1 MQIIFSKASRSG
13 THSNHPLLS
22 MRRLTDALLA
32 ASVTLLMS
40 CGGGG
45 GGGPAGG
52 GTSTPATTPPTGL
65 QSISVSPSAG
75 SLGIGASQAFAAIGS
90 FADGSTQNINSLVAW
105 TSSVPAVA
113 SISASGLASALSIG
127 STNVSA
133 AVGTVT
139 GSTALTITAKT
150 LQSIAVAPAFASIAP
165 GATQQLTA
173 TGTYSDGSTQNIT
186 SSATWATAN
195 AAVATVNGSGLVA
208 AVTSQNGNA
217 ITATLG
223 TVQGIGRISVT
234 NAGFPLTG
242 LVLNPSSMF
251 VKPVFQP
258 FPYPDAIFGS
268 IGQTNYSY
276 VSWTS
281 SNPAVAVVDPAQ
293 GIKALAPGVTTLTV
307 TSGSI
312 TASATLTVSLPVLNQ
327 IIVLPIIPTIAA
339 NALLQMTATGIYSDG
354 TQKDITNLAG
364 LVWSSSNSA
373 KVTVDATGLARGV
386 AAGTALVTAT
396 AAGKTAST
404 TATVP
409 AVAPQ
414 TFTVSL
420 PAVADNTLGISSL
433 NAATA
438 NTAFPYNY
446 GFSTPGIG
454 VGCIWQYSTLV
465 GQQSNCACG
474 LVKFDLTS
482 LAGKTIQSA
491 TLRLQ
496 TSVYGVGFLPRQ
508 WYLYALASPWTGS
521 TITWNGASSFQHYVY
536 SQTDQNP
543 PTSTGQIF
551 NLDQTTTVRNWVGG
565 VYTNNGFEMG
575 LNNLVYPAPSNSLD
589 AFEFSSS
596 EDTGGRGPQL
606 IVTYQ

>member
-1 MQIIFSKASRSG
+1 MRPITKCPAASTRSLWRG
-13 THSNHPLLS
+13 WCS
-22 MRRLTDALLA
+22 ALVLA
-32 ASVTLLMS
+32 ATLVA

-45 GGGPAGG
+45 SGGAAGG
-52 GTSTPATTPPTGL
+52 GTTTPAATTPAGL
-65 QSISVSPSAG
+65 QSIAVSPAAS
-75 SLGIGASQAFAAIGS
+75 SLGIGASQVFVATGS
-90 FADGSTQNINSLVAW
+90 FADGSTQNINSVVTWA
-105 TSSVPAVA
+105 SSAPVVA
-113 SISASGLASALSIG
+113 SVSTAGMVNALSIG
-127 STNVSA
+127 NSNVSA
-133 AVGTVT
+133 VAGTVT
-139 GSTALTITAKT
+139 GTTTLAVTAKT
-150 LQSIAVAPAFASIAP
+150 LQAIAVTPAFASVAP

-186 SSATWATAN
+186 SSVAWTTAN

-208 AVTSQNGNA
+208 AVTSQSGNA

-234 NAGFPLTG
+234 TSGFPLTG

-258 FPYPDAIFGS
+258 FPYPDAIFGAF
-268 IGQTNYSY
+268 GQTNYSY

-281 SNPAVAVVDPAQ
+281 SNPAVAVVDSAQ

-364 LVWSSSNSA
+364 LVWSSSNTA

-386 AAGTALVTAT
+386 AAGTALITAT

-446 GFSTPGIG
+446 GYATPGIG
-454 VGCIWQYSTLV
+454 VGCLWQYSTLV
-465 GQQSNCACG
+465 GQQSNCARG

-496 TSVYGVGFLPRQ
+496 TSYYGVGYVPRQ
-508 WYLYALASPWTGS
+508 WYVYALATPWVGS
-521 TITWNGASSFQHYVY
+521 TITWNGASNFQHYVY

-543 PTSTGQIF
+543 PTYADQIF
-551 NLDQTTTVRNWVGG
+551 NMDQTTTVRNWLGG
-565 VYTNNGFEMG
+565 VYTNNGLEMG

-589 AFEFSSS
+589 AFEFFSS
-596 EDTGGRGPQL
+596 EDAGGRGPQL

>member
-1 MQIIFSKASRSG
+1 MNFSTQHPAPFMQNLWRGWCS
-13 THSNHPLLS
+13 
-22 MRRLTDALLA
+22 ALVLA
-32 ASVTLLMS
+32 ATLVA

-45 GGGPAGG
+45 SGGAAGG
-52 GTSTPATTPPTGL
+52 GTTTPAATTPAGL
-65 QSISVSPSAG
+65 QSIAVSPAAS
-75 SLGIGASQAFAAIGS
+75 SLGIGASQVFVATGS
-90 FADGSTQNINSLVAW
+90 FADGSTQNINSLVTW
-105 TSSVPAVA
+105 TSSAPVVA
-113 SISASGLASALSIG
+113 SVSTAGMVNALSIG
-127 STNVSA
+127 NSNVSA
-133 AVGTVT
+133 VAGTVT
-139 GSTALTITAKT
+139 GTTTLAVTAKT
-150 LQSIAVAPAFASIAP
+150 LQAIAVTPAFASIAI
-165 GATQQLTA
+165 GVTQQLA
-173 TGTYSDGSTQNIT
+173 AIGTYSDGSTQNIT
-186 SSATWATAN
+186 NSVVWTTASP
-195 AAVATVNGSGLVA
+195 AVATVSGTGV
-208 AVTSQNGNA
+208 VTGVTAQSGNA

-258 FPYPDAIFGS
+258 FPYPDAIFGAF
-268 IGQTNYSY
+268 GQTNYSY

-281 SNPAVAVVDPAQ
+281 SNPAVATIDPAQ

-327 IIVLPIIPTIAA
+327 IIVLPIIPTIAP

-364 LVWSSSNSA
+364 LVWSSSNTA
-373 KVTVDATGLARGV
+373 KVTVDATGLARGL
-386 AAGTALVTAT
+386 ASGTALITAT

-409 AVAPQ
+409 AAVPQ

-420 PAVADNTLGISSL
+420 PAVADNTLGASSL

-446 GFSTPGIG
+446 GYATPGIG
-454 VGCIWQYSTLV
+454 VGCLWQYSSLV
-465 GQQSNCACG
+465 GQQSNCARG

-496 TSVYGVGFLPRQ
+496 TSYYGVGYVPRA
-508 WYLYALASPWTGS
+508 WYVYALATAWSGS

-543 PTSTGQIF
+543 PTYSGQIF
-551 NLDQTTTVRNWVGG
+551 NLDQTTTVRNWLGG
-565 VYTNNGFEMG
+565 VYANNGFEMG

-589 AFEFSSS
+589 AFEFYSS
-596 EDTGGRGPQL
+596 EDTGGHGPQL